1 MQCTG
6 GNIQMI
12 DSQAVD
18 FISNPL
24 IYDITV
30 CRFYI
35 DFMVL
40 QFSKIN
46 NNTACDVIIE
56 RIRDKIHSLLTVN
69 DIACEKCAACSSS
82 FVLRFY
88 HATVTPLENCATR
101 RKWGTVIKSGFLAL
115 PPFIGLSGFGHGEF
129 YTLHP
134 KHIGIFRFPS
144 PLDP

>member
-69 DIACEKCAACSSS
+69 DIACEKCAAVVS
-82 FVLRFY
+82 FYGFTMQPLLR
-88 HATVTPLENCATR
+88 
-101 RKWGTVIKSGFLAL
+101 
-115 PPFIGLSGFGHGEF
+115 
-129 YTLHP
+129 
-134 KHIGIFRFPS
+134 
-144 PLDP
+144 